1 MVGRW
6 VEYLHGDINLLPVN
20 LLFCRPKC
28 KIKMSAFCLF
38 MFLTH
43 CCFSHNCSFPS
54 FIFCFQQ
61 PLQKNG
67 LRIHCTPFPVLPYVW
82 PKNSFHDLHSDP
94 CIRRIFG
101 FSLFYLDLSGF
112 CTEKSPGWDWIGGG
126 GGCLEYSHLQKN

>member
-6 VEYLHGDINLLPVN
+6 VEYLHGDMNLLPVN

-43 CCFSHNCSFPS
+43 CCFSHNCGFPS

-61 PLQKNG
+61 PLQKNR

-82 PKNSFHDLHSDP
+82 PKNSFHDLRSDP
-94 CIRRIFG
+94 CIKRFLGSPFFIWIYLG
-101 FSLFYLDLSGF
+101 FVQKNHLGV
-112 CTEKSPGWDWIGGG
+112 TGGG
-126 GGCLEYSHLQKN
+126 ALFGV